1 MAGALDG
8 ITILDF
14 TRFQQGTFST
24 ALLAD
29 QGADVLKVEQ
39 PGGDPGRS
47 LGLHVDRYSSYFES
61 LNRNKRSIVLDLREP
76 EARTVVERLAE
87 RADVVVENFRR
98 GVMDRLGIGY
108 EALRCRNPRIIYA
121 SGSMFGPRGA
131 RSHEPGYDNIA
142 QAAGGMMMA
151 TWDRVGT
158 PHSPQGG
165 LADQVGG
172 MLLSHGILAALVARE
187 RQGVGQRVDAS
198 LYGSQIALQGIHVTR
213 ALYDQPLMPPGKG
226 SGAFSHRAFCAD
238 AVWIAFG
245 YLTGNF
251 WPNMCGALDLEWL
264 TNDRRFAEP
273 AERGKHQHE
282 LVEIVDA
289 QVAMRPS
296 AEWIERLIAADVP
309 CTAVQDFRR
318 VGADPQALE
327 NEYVISYEHPTH
339 GTVRSNGFPV
349 SMSEMPPALRRAA
362 PLRPGQ
368 HSQEILRESGFG
380 DAEITALLASGAV
393 HAAGEL

>member
-24 ALLAD
+24 LLLAD

-39 PGGDPGRS
+39 PGGDPGRM

-61 LNRNKRSIVLDLREP
+61 LNRNKRSIVLDLRKP

-87 RADVVVENFRR
+87 RVDVVVENFRR

-108 EALRCRNPRIIYA
+108 EALRCRNPRLIYA
-121 SGSMFGPRGA
+121 SGSMFGPRGP
-131 RSHEPGYDNIA
+131 RSEEPGYDNIA

-151 TWDRVGT
+151 TWDHSGT

-172 MLLSHGILAALVARE
+172 MLLSHGILTALVARE
-187 RQGVGQRVDAS
+187 RHGVGQRVDAS
-198 LYGSQIALQGIHVTR
+198 LYGSQLALQGIHVAR
-213 ALYDQPLMPPGKG
+213 VLYHEPVMPPGAG
-226 SGAFSHRAFCAD
+226 SGVFSHRAFAGD
-238 AVWIAFG
+238 GVWIAFG

-251 WPNMCGALDLEWL
+251 WPNMCCALDLEWL
-264 TNDRRFAEP
+264 TTDARFADQV
-273 AERGKHQHE
+273 ERGKHQHA

-289 QVAMRPS
+289 QVATRPS
-296 AEWIERLIAADVP
+296 REWIERLIAADVP
-309 CTAVQDFRR
+309 CTVVQDYLMI
-318 VGADPQALE
+318 GTDPQALA
-327 NEYVISYEHPTH
+327 NDYIISYAHPTYGEVH
-339 GTVRSNGFPV
+339 ASGFAV
-349 SMSEMPPALRRAA
+349 SMSEMPPSLRHPA
-362 PLRPGQ
+362 PPRPGL
-368 HSQEILRESGFG
+368 HSEEILREAGFS
-380 DAEITALLASGAV
+380 ATEIATLVASGAV
-393 HAAGEL
+393 QPAQEQ